1 MVGRTHFN
9 EWQEDLVAK
18 DKHAALK
25 AAHAKAMQ
33 SHAQTGKSLEDIGQ
47 MIAAM
52 QQQPQQPAAP
62 AMSAG
67 VSPLGGQ
74 AT

>member
-1 MVGRTHFN
+1 M
-9 EWQEDLVAK
+9 A

-25 AAHAKAMQ
+25 AHIAKARQ
-33 SHAQTGKSLEDIGQ
+33 SHAQTGQSLDKIEEILSALKG
-47 MIAAM
+47 A
-52 QQQPQQPAAP
+52 QPQQQPAAQP
-62 AMSAG
+62 AMSPGAG